1 MNANY
6 PCYDAMT
13 YFGDENEVD
22 TKEDQAE
29 GTSNEWFPARVLDK
43 RIKNC
48 TQWYLKRIE
57 L

>member
-1 MNANY
+1 
-6 PCYDAMT
+6 MT

-22 TKEDQAE
+22 TKEDHTE
-29 GTSNEWFPARVLDK
+29 GSSNEWFPARVLGK